1 MRSDLI
7 KISSTGEGIS
17 EALRQADAVAAYKKL
32 PDKERL
38 QLRLLCEEMMGMF
51 QGLTGE
57 VEAEFYIE
65 DKDEVFELHL
75 DTATRMDSKKR
86 RELLESSSSG
96 KNEAVVGM
104 TGRLRNV
111 FEQLFEP
118 ASANASKGVF
128 VPGFGA
134 DPMAAA
140 AASWSLND
148 YRQSV
153 KSNKEAWDELE
164 KSVVASIADEI
175 KVGIKGGMVEMII
188 YKKF

>member
-7 KISSTGEGIS
+7 KISSNGKGIS
-17 EALRQADAVAAYKKL
+17 EALRQTDAVAVYKSL
-32 PDKERL
+32 PNKARL

-57 VEAEFYIE
+57 VEAEFFIE
-65 DKDEVFELHL
+65 DKDDVFELHL
-75 DTATRMDSKKR
+75 ETDTKMDSKKR
-86 RELLESSSSG
+86 KDLLDASSSG
-96 KNEAVVGM
+96 RNSSLVGI
-104 TGRLRNV
+104 TGKLRNV

-118 ASANASKGVF
+118 ASAGAQGLF

-134 DPMAAA
+134 DPMASSQ
-140 AASWSLND
+140 ASWSLSE
-148 YRQSV
+148 YRRSV
-153 KSNKEAWDELE
+153 TGNTEAWDELE

-175 KVGIKGGMVEMII
+175 KVGIKAGRVEMII